1 MITALFGDSSMTS
14 LFPWSALR
22 ISLQVTAVATVAIAL
37 LGVALAM
44 LLARKRFRGKLLL
57 ETLITLPLV
66 LPPSV
71 LGYYLLVV
79 LGRRNPLADALD
91 LNILFTWQAAAIAA
105 TIVGLPLMVQAARSA
120 IVEINPELE
129 NAARMEGASEAQVLR
144 HVTLPL
150 AKSGIL
156 AGLVLGSARA
166 LGEFGATL
174 MVAGNI
180 PGRTQT
186 LPMAIYDAVQN
197 RQYHQANMMVLLMT
211 SLAFAGLW
219 FAYRLGHAHQEEKGT
234 TNARGT
240 VRVEGVDKVRTTK
253 NREET
258 GPLAIIHAH

>member
-1 MITALFGDSSMTS
+1 MITALFGDSSI
-14 LFPWSALR
+14 FPWSALR
-22 ISLQVTAVATVAIAL
+22 ISLQVTAVATIAIAL
-37 LGVALAM
+37 LGVALAL

-79 LGRRNPLADALD
+79 LGQRNPLVAALD
-91 LNILFTWQAAAIAA
+91 LNILFTWQAAAVAA
-105 TIVGLPLMVQAARSA
+105 TIVGLPLMVQASRSA

-129 NAARMEGASEAQVLR
+129 NADRMEGASEVRVLR

-156 AGLVLGSARA
+156 AGLILGSARA

-186 LPMAIYDAVQN
+186 LPMAIYDAVQS
-197 RQYHQANMMVLLMT
+197 RQYQQANMMVLLMT

-219 FAYRLGHAHQEEKGT
+219 FAYRLGHARQDAEETTKIQGKKIKVGRGKKVRRVKEQEEAG
-234 TNARGT
+234 R
-240 VRVEGVDKVRTTK
+240 
-253 NREET
+253 
-258 GPLAIIHAH
+258 LAVIHVH